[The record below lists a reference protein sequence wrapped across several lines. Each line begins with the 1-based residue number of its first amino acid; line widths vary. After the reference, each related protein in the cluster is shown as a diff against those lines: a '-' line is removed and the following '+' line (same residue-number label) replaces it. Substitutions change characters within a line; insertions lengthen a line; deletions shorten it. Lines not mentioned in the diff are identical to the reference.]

1 MNINHKKFQ
10 QEFQKPDTLLID
22 NYNYNENY
30 NYNYNDNENENDYK
44 SESESKSIYKQNTYI
59 YTNTFSSQELI
70 GIINKDQTNNNNNN
84 NNPHR
89 KKRKSNYSKE
99 QSLLKLQIDCG
110 LDAKQNGNKLFKE
123 NKISEAMKE
132 FEKSV
137 LLLTTINKDITV
149 IGLIESSNYYH
160 ILIECLN
167 NLSVCKIKKSQFN
180 DVISISNQVLSYEK
194 NNIKALCYKSKA
206 LFHIG
211 KYKECLVYSK
221 FVYANF
227 NCEEI
232 RRQIHDC
239 EGKINESYQLLTL
252 RENDSNAYGN
262 SSQYD
267 KPVFSSD
274 VFPFKVKSLIQLIE
288 NSQQDNVLKRVI
300 RVVFIL
306 IIRRLYKYKW
316 YLLLVSSLIGGLF
329 LYRK

>member
-1 MNINHKKFQ
+1 MNIHHKKFQ
-10 QEFQKPDTLLID
+10 QEFQKPDTLLPD
-22 NYNYNENY
+22 N
-30 NYNYNDNENENDYK
+30 NDNDNNEYK
-44 SESESKSIYKQNTYI
+44 LESESIYNQNYI
-59 YTNTFSSQELI
+59 PNQITNTNTNKFNTFSSQELI
-70 GIINKDQTNNNNNN
+70 EIVNNDQINNNNNN
-84 NNPHR
+84 KNNPNR

-110 LDAKQNGNKLFKE
+110 LEAKQNGNKLFKE

-132 FEKSV
+132 FEKSI
-137 LLLTTINKDITV
+137 LLLTTINKDFSV

-167 NLSVCKIKKSQFN
+167 NLSVCKIKKSQFD
-180 DVISISNQVLSYEK
+180 DVISISNKVLSYEK

-211 KYKECLVYSK
+211 NYKECLVYSK

-227 NCEEI
+227 NCDEI

-252 RENDSNAYGN
+252 REDDSNAYGN
-262 SSQYD
+262 SNQYD
-267 KPVFSSD
+267 NPLLSSD

-288 NSQQDNVLKRVI
+288 NSQQDNVLKRLV

-316 YLLLVSSLIGGLF
+316 YLLLISSFFGGLF